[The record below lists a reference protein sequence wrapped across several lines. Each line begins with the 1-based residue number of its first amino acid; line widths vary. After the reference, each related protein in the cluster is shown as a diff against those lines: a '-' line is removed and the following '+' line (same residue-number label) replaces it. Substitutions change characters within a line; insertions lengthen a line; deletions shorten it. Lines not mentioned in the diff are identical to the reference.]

1 MLTYLVMSSTKETG
15 SSNGN
20 WTRGDVQVDRFKSYE
35 FLGSID
41 ALHQSPTSLFFYN
54 HDDIVNAILRLM
66 ASVCI
71 LGR

>member
-1 MLTYLVMSSTKETG
+1 MLTYLAMSSTKETG
-15 SSNGN
+15 SLNGN
-20 WTRGDVQVDRFKSYE
+20 WTQRDVQVDRFKSYE
-35 FLGSID
+35 FPGSID
-41 ALHQSPTSLFFYN
+41 ALHQSPTSFFFN